1 MRRDTSAEG
10 YFEHTPTVLH
20 VKTESV
26 NICQFSPVSLTF
38 SSISP
43 AQNKCIPQ
51 MIQYV
56 WHDAGVRTT
65 LQKRTSQGLFY
76 GPANVPAFL
85 VSMLLSFIFSAQNRM
100 ASSRLL
106 IKSSPS
112 KWCGTNHAPVL
123 SWESASS

>member
-1 MRRDTSAEG
+1 MGKYTRLLFPDVKIRRDSSSEN

-20 VKTESV
+20 VKTKSV
-26 NICQFSPVSLTF
+26 HICLFSPVSLTF

-65 LQKRTSQGLFY
+65 LQNRTAKAY
-76 GPANVPAFL
+76 FL
-85 VSMLLSFIFSAQNRM
+85 ALQMSLHDLYPC
-100 ASSRLL
+100 L
-106 IKSSPS
+106 
-112 KWCGTNHAPVL
+112 
-123 SWESASS
+123 